1 MVCEQGGAQAWMRRA
16 GWVGM
21 AFCVGVAGCTQGPT
35 GNAAR
40 SSSASQST
48 AAAPTESIQVVATTS
63 VLCDL
68 TQQIAQETLDLT
80 CLMDPGQ
87 DPHTYQAQPRD
98 RQAIDNADL
107 VLYDGYD
114 ASPALISLVQASSNA
129 APKVAVYEEAVPTPL
144 MGKGHHHDH
153 AEGEHDHAEGEHDHA
168 EGEHKHAEGGAVP
181 DPHVWHSAENVAAIA
196 RTIGR
201 HLEAVNPAEAERY
214 AQSVA
219 DLEAQFMA
227 LDEWIKA
234 QVETVP
240 VGQRKLVT
248 AHDAFRYFAKSYG
261 LEVKGAL
268 GGLSTR
274 EQPSAQA
281 LAELVE
287 QVKGSGVPA
296 IFAESTTNP
305 ELINTVATSAGV
317 KVADRPLLVEG
328 PGVKGS
334 GAETTQAMLVANTC
348 TIVQALGGTCDPKTA
363 PLK

>member
-1 MVCEQGGAQAWMRRA
+1 MVREQGGAQAWMRRA

-153 AEGEHDHAEGEHDHA
+153 AEGEHDHAEG
-168 EGEHKHAEGGAVP
+168 GAVP
-181 DPHVWHSAENVAAIA
+181 DPHVWHSAENVAAIV